1 MIPTYHPE
9 SYFYQ
14 KQVNEMDESQLTNN
28 KAETALL
35 ELNCDTVR
43 ELWSR
48 TYNTNG
54 KPDWSHIFPYY
65 HPDIVFQDSIQR
77 VEGKEDFEAL
87 CNRLTKRCKELRMD
101 IDVIAQ
107 DSNVIIMDWKMTMSF
122 RKSPSTPIFGSTK
135 LTLHEDGRI
144 IGQRDYYDLW
154 GDIFNGI
161 PGFGKAYRKFMH
173 KFFG

>member
-1 MIPTYHPE
+1 
-9 SYFYQ
+9 
-14 KQVNEMDESQLTNN
+14 MDESHQNINLD
-28 KAETALL
+28 TALL
-35 ELNCDTVR
+35 DLNTISVL
-43 ELWSR
+43 ELWSK

-65 HPDIVFQDSIQR
+65 HPDIIFQDSIQR
-77 VEGKEDFEAL
+77 IEGKENFEAM

-101 IDVIAQ
+101 IDAIVQ

-144 IGQRDYYDLW
+144 IEQRDYYDLW